1 MMKIKLCDCG
11 GKAEVHSWEIE
22 EDDEGEYTFD
32 MYYVEC
38 EECHKRIPILQ
49 FMEEDAIKL
58 WNELYANMPREKLE
72 EEVI

>member
-1 MMKIKLCDCG
+1 MNIIKRCECG
-11 GKAEVHSWEIE
+11 GLADIHSWEIE
-22 EDDEGEYTFD
+22 EDDGQYTFD

-38 EECHKRIPILQ
+38 ERCHKRIPILQ

-58 WNELYANMPREKLE
+58 WNELYADMPTEKLE

>member
-1 MMKIKLCDCG
+1 MVLKSCNCG
-11 GKAEVHSWEIE
+11 SSAEVHSWEIE
-22 EDDEGEYTFD
+22 EDDNGEYTFD

-38 EECHKRIPILQ
+38 DECHKRIPILQ

-58 WNELYANMPREKLE
+58 WNELYADMPREKLE

>member
-1 MMKIKLCDCG
+1 MKIRSCNCG

-32 MYYVEC
+32 MYCVEC
-38 EECHKRIPILQ
+38 DECHKRIPILQ
-49 FMEEDAIKL
+49 YTKEDAIEQ
-58 WNELYANMPREKLE
+58 WNALYANMPKEKLE

>member
-1 MMKIKLCDCG
+1 MKIKSCDCG

-58 WNELYANMPREKLE
+58 WNELYADMPREKLE
-72 EEVI
+72 GEVI

>member
-1 MMKIKLCDCG
+1 MKIKSCDCG
-11 GKAEVHSWEIE
+11 GKAKVHSWEIE

-38 EECHKRIPILQ
+38 EKCHKRIPILQ
-49 FMEEDAIKL
+49 FIEEDAIKL
-58 WNELYANMPREKLE
+58 WNEFYADMPREKLE